1 MNPLVVKPPKRGAFG
16 RIETVEGGPSR
27 RGGTSLSPSA
37 WMEGA
42 AWRQG
47 SQLFPAF
54 VFVPRDEGDDGNGG
68 GRDGGMRENRY
79 WDVKDFDGTAEPQ
92 L

>member
-1 MNPLVVKPPKRGAFG
+1 MS
-16 RIETVEGGPSR
+16 SR

-47 SQLFPAF
+47 GQLFPAF
-54 VFVPRDEGDDGNGG
+54 VFVPRDDGDGNDMG
-68 GRDGGMRENRY
+68 ENRY
-79 WDVKDFDGTAEPQ
+79 WDVKDFNGAAEPQ

>member
-1 MNPLVVKPPKRGAFG
+1 M
-16 RIETVEGGPSR
+16 SSW

-47 SQLFPAF
+47 GQLFPAS
-54 VFVPRDEGDDGNGG
+54 VFAPRDNGDDDGG
-68 GRDGGMRENRY
+68 GGGDGGMGESRY
-79 WDVKDFDGTAEPQ
+79 WDVKDFDGVAEPQ